1 MKTAA
6 NRLDNLALYPFACWE
21 RKINA
26 LYKRQEDII
35 RLDIGNPDLPP
46 PDAAINKLS
55 RSACLT
61 STHGYAGYRGI
72 SPLREEI
79 SSYYKHRFDVDLD
92 PETQI
97 APLLGSKEGIVNL
110 SLALLDP
117 GDTAI
122 VPDPSYPSYAM
133 GASLAGASIYSVPL
147 LPENVFLP
155 DLDSVPSEIADK
167 AAIMWLNYP
176 NNPTSAVA
184 SLAFFEKAIGFA
196 KSHDILLCHDA
207 PYCDILYDTPKSPS
221 ILQVPGADKVA
232 VEFNSLSKTY
242 NMAGWRV
249 GMAVGNAA
257 VISSLFRVKSNVDS
271 GLFLPIQEAAIVAL
285 RTPRTWVESRN
296 KIYKQ
301 RMYAAMRGLKSIGL
315 SAFQPKATLYIWV
328 EVPSEWSSE
337 AFADFLLEKAAVAVT
352 PGSFFG
358 KHGQGYIR
366 ISLTCCQERIE
377 EGMDRIAKIIS

>member
-301 RMYAAMRGLKSIGL
+301 RMYAAMRGLESIGL

-337 AFADFLLEKAAVAVT
+337 AFADFLLEKAAVAVA

>member
-6 NRLDNLALYPFACWE
+6 NRLDKLPLYPFAGWE

-26 LYKRQEDII
+26 LSKRQGDII

-46 PDAAINKLS
+46 PNAAIEALS

-61 STHGYAGYRGI
+61 STHGYAGYRAI
-72 SPLREEI
+72 PPLRQEI
-79 SSYYKHRFDVDLD
+79 SSYYKDRFGVDLD

-110 SLALLDP
+110 SLAVLDP
-117 GDTAI
+117 GDTVI
-122 VPDPSYPSYAM
+122 VPDPGYPSYAM
-133 GASLAGASIYSVPL
+133 AASLAGASIHSAAL
-147 LPENVFLP
+147 LPENGFLP
-155 DLDSVPSEIADK
+155 DLDLIPSDIADK
-167 AAIMWLNYP
+167 ARIMWLNYP
-176 NNPTSAVA
+176 NNPTSAIA
-184 SLAFFEKAIGFA
+184 NISFFEQAIAFA
-196 KSHDILLCHDA
+196 LDHDILLCHDT
-207 PYCDILYDTPKSPS
+207 PYCDILYDTSIPPS

-285 RTPRTWVESRN
+285 RTPRSWIESRN

-301 RMYAAMRGLKSIGL
+301 RMDTAMRGVQSIGL
-315 SAFQPKATLYIWV
+315 SAFQPKATLYIWAKA
-328 EVPSEWSSE
+328 PSGWSSQS
-337 AFADFLLEKAAVAVT
+337 FADFLLEKARVAVA

-366 ISLTCCQERIE
+366 ISLTCSQERIA
-377 EGMDRIAKIIS
+377 EGMDRIAKAMP